1 MACRPDESFPIRV
14 QFLRTT
20 SPTLGPYCCLSVL
33 ILSLLLFACSS
44 KKEEKT
50 TESEPVVSVEA
61 APVLTTSIQ
70 LKIVGEGVLY
80 PVQQATLVP
89 KITAPVHAFHVNKG
103 SIVHAGQL
111 LAELESQDLASAVAE
126 NQAVLDQA
134 EAAYQTT
141 TRTSVPQ
148 EGTKAELDV
157 RAAQAAVDAQQKR
170 YDNLQNLYR
179 EGAIAQKEV
188 NDALVSLTQARNQL
202 ELAQRVVQ
210 DLQGGGRE
218 QTLKAASA
226 QRDAAKIR
234 LQSAQVQLGY
244 SKIFSPIDGVVTDR
258 PLFAGETAASGS
270 PLLTVMDLSSVIART
285 HVSQEDAAQI
295 HVGQSATLYPPEGGS
310 VVGKVT
316 QISPAVDAA
325 NTTVEIW
332 IQTAN
337 PGLKLR
343 AGTSLRLEIIAKTAP
358 SALVVPQAAI
368 VTSNSG
374 ATSVMVVGE
383 GDRPQKK
390 SVTIGIK
397 SGDKVQI
404 VEGVA
409 AGDRVVTT
417 GSFDLSKLD
426 PDVLEKTRLQVEVPK
441 ETGDDEEEEN

>member
-1 MACRPDESFPIRV
+1 
-14 QFLRTT
+14 
-20 SPTLGPYCCLSVL
+20 
-33 ILSLLLFACSS
+33 
-44 KKEEKT
+44 
-50 TESEPVVSVEA
+50 
-61 APVLTTSIQ
+61 
-70 LKIVGEGVLY
+70 
-80 PVQQATLVP
+80 
-89 KITAPVHAFHVNKG
+89 
-103 SIVHAGQL
+103 
-111 LAELESQDLASAVAE
+111 
-126 NQAVLDQA
+126 
-134 EAAYQTT
+134 
-141 TRTSVPQ
+141 
-148 EGTKAELDV
+148 
-157 RAAQAAVDAQQKR
+157 
-170 YDNLQNLYR
+170 
-179 EGAIAQKEV
+179 
-188 NDALVSLTQARNQL
+188 
-202 ELAQRVVQ
+202 
-210 DLQGGGRE
+210 
-218 QTLKAASA
+218 
-226 QRDAAKIR
+226 
-234 LQSAQVQLGY
+234 
-244 SKIFSPIDGVVTDR
+244 
-258 PLFAGETAASGS
+258 
-270 PLLTVMDLSSVIART
+270 
-285 HVSQEDAAQI
+285 
-295 HVGQSATLYPPEGGS
+295 
-310 VVGKVT
+310 VT